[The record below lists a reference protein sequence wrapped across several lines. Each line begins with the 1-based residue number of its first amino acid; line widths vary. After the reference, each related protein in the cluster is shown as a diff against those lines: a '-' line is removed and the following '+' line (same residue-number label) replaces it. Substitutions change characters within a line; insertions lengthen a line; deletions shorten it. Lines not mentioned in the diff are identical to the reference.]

1 MPKVENKACLP
12 TYRIKI
18 SNMTGENCADLAEK
32 ILRDLPGAKSVS
44 VNFKKQVA
52 IVHGYIST
60 RALIETVKEAGF
72 AGELLRHFLNNSH
85 IYYYYY

>member
-1 MPKVENKACLP
+1 
-12 TYRIKI
+12 
-18 SNMTGENCADLAEK
+18 MTGENCADLAEK

-52 IVHGYIST
+52 VVHGYIST
-60 RALIETVKEAGF
+60 RALIQTVKDAGF
-72 AGELLRHFLNNSH
+72 AGEVLRHFLNNSH